1 MEAHAM
7 TEPGAPPTLQAAGTT
22 EWVTVAEAAERL
34 GLNARTL
41 RRAAALGN
49 LESRRSGKVWLT
61 TLTAARAWLKNAGHR
76 PGPRLGQGVG
86 RPRHEAASSSPSA
99 PVPATA

>member
-1 MEAHAM
+1 MGQQ
-7 TEPGAPPTLQAAGTT
+7 GARPTLQGAEAT
-22 EWVTVAEAAERL
+22 EWLTVAEAAERL

-61 TLTAARAWLKNAGHR
+61 TLFAARAWLKEARHR

-86 RPRHEAASSSPSA
+86 RPRPAVSSPA
-99 PVPATA
+99 PSESVA